1 MTADRKRETPPEQL
15 RYAGVLRACVG
26 AGLLILSVSFLLYM
40 VGLPAARVPA
50 DQLPRYWSLPVD
62 QFVSATHAPTGW
74 SWLAL
79 LHNSD
84 MLNLLGIALLA
95 AASALSSLA
104 VLPMLARRGEFAL
117 FTIAL
122 LQVLVLVISASN
134 LFGAH

>member
-1 MTADRKRETPPEQL
+1 MNEQL
-15 RYAGVLRACVG
+15 RYAGVLRVCVG
-26 AGLLILSVSFLLYM
+26 AGLLILSVGFLLYM
-40 VGLPAARVPA
+40 VGIPQPRIPAE
-50 DQLPRYWSLPVD
+50 QLPRYWSLPVG
-62 QFVSATHAPTGW
+62 QFVKATHAPTGW
-74 SWLAL
+74 GWLAL

-104 VLPMLARRGEFAL
+104 VLPMFVRRGELAL

-122 LQVLVLVISASN
+122 LQVVVLAVSASN